1 MRAGVLPGPSD
12 RTKTGTFMSFVE
24 FQGVSKRYG
33 DTVAVEGLDISIE
46 RGEFFS
52 LLGPSGCGK
61 TTTLRMLAGFVSPS
75 AGRIRV
81 HGRDITDLPPEA
93 RGIGIVFQNYA
104 IFPHLSVF
112 DNIGFG
118 LVERR
123 IPKSEIKV
131 KVEAALD
138 QVGLSGFGERFER
151 ELSGGQKQRVALA
164 RVLVIEP
171 EILLLDE
178 PLSALDRKMR
188 EEMKFW
194 IKDIQKSIGITTIYV
209 THDQS
214 EALTMSDRIAVMDR
228 GRLLQVGSPVE
239 IYEKP
244 TTRFI
249 AEFIGDSNLLG
260 VRVSAVNGP
269 VCAVDLGGGVQVP
282 GRLPSSDGV
291 SVGSNVGFLLRPEM
305 VRLQPADPNEKA
317 KLSGRVVAEVYQGS
331 LRRYRVAAGDHEL
344 VVEVPNRPDLSQLSA
359 GDAVDLYWSAD
370 SGVVVP

>member
-1 MRAGVLPGPSD
+1 
-12 RTKTGTFMSFVE
+12 MSFVE
-24 FQGVSKRYG
+24 FQGVSKTFG
-33 DTVAVEGLDISIE
+33 DTIAVEGLDISIE

-61 TTTLRMLAGFVSPS
+61 TTTLRMLAGFVNPS

-104 IFPHLSVF
+104 IFPHMSVF

-123 IPKSEIKV
+123 FAKSEIKA

-138 QVGLSGFGERFER
+138 QVGLSGMGGRFER

-214 EALTMSDRIAVMDR
+214 EALTMSDRIAVMDK
-228 GRLLQVGSPVE
+228 GRLLQVGTPVE

-244 TTRFI
+244 ATRFI

-260 VRVSAVNGP
+260 VRVTSVNGAA
-269 VCAVDLGGGVQVP
+269 CEVDLGGGAEVAA
-282 GRLPSSDGV
+282 RSPSSADI
-291 SVGSNVGFLLRPEM
+291 SVGSTVGFLLRPEM
-305 VRLQPADPNEKA
+305 VRLQPAAPDEKP
-317 KLSGRVVAEVYQGS
+317 KLSGRVSAEVYQGS

-344 VVEVPNRPDLSQLSA
+344 VVEVPNRPELSQLNA